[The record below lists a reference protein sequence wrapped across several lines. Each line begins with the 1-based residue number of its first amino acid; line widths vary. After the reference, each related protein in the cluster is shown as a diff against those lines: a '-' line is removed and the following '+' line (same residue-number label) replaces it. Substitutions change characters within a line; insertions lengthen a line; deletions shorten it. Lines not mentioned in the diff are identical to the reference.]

1 MKSLLTLLISLL
13 FLTATANDTLRTAI
27 ATRVASSPKVDGILN
42 EDIWKQGIASD
53 HFIESRP
60 DYNVNPSQ
68 LSSVKI
74 LYDDRAIYIGA
85 VLYDTSPDSILAQ
98 LGRRDEENLN
108 ADDFYFKID
117 PYHNNQDAYQ
127 FGVNAGGVQFD
138 SKFSDLTF
146 DAVWNSA
153 VKITAEGWVVEMEIP
168 YSAIRFPKTNI
179 QEWGLQITRTVRRSR
194 EFSQW
199 SLVPLTASNSQLFWG
214 LLKGIESIH
223 SPMRLSFTPYFAT
236 TLNRQPVKETDNTLN
251 YQNSFS
257 YSAGADIKYGI
268 DDRFTLDMILLPDF
282 GQVQSDKKVKNLG
295 YTEVVFDENRS
306 FFKEGV
312 ELFGKDNL
320 FYSRRIGKTP
330 SGYEDIYDNL
340 RPDETVVKNPSQV
353 KLLNAFKISG
363 RTNGG
368 LGLGIFN
375 AVTNNTYAEVKD
387 STGSSHKILTE
398 PLTDYNIIVF
408 DQQLKNNSSYYL
420 INTHTNRD
428 KGYDDAN
435 VTGTGFSF
443 SNKKNSFVVNGSG
456 ALSQKFAEATDKN
469 TYTNTVGYK
478 YFFEAAKLG
487 GNAQY
492 GISREEVNDEFNTT
506 DLGYF
511 IIPGYIRYNAYSSIQ
526 QYKRWHFIRESFHD
540 INGYIT
546 SNYIT
551 GDLRQSELN
560 FNSFF
565 NTMSYNAFFVGGGI
579 APFKTYDYRESREDG
594 RKFRTLR
601 YYYIY
606 AGISSD
612 YRKRLAV
619 DLTLNRAENVAEFTH
634 LPYYEYEL
642 SFRIRVNN
650 HLFIKTNF
658 NYTVDFAS
666 VGYAYYDKP
675 SGSSIFGLR
684 KLDTYENIIAVNYI
698 FKNDMLLSITGRH
711 YWNTGNYNTYF
722 NLEDDGELTELH
734 FIDNKNNFSSNFFN
748 IDIVYEWRFAPGS
761 YLNLV
766 YKNAIET
773 EGALTETRFNRNFNE
788 VLNSP
793 QNNTFSIKVLY
804 YLDYLKFR
812 RRS

>member
-1 MKSLLTLLISLL
+1 MKSLLTLTISLL
-13 FLTATANDTLRTAI
+13 FLTASGSDTLQTAI
-27 ATRVASSPKVDGILN
+27 ATRVSSSPKVDGILS
-42 EDIWKQGIASD
+42 EDIWKQGIISD

-60 DYNVNPSQ
+60 AYNVSPSQ
-68 LSSVKI
+68 HSSVKI

-85 VLYDTSPDSILAQ
+85 VLYDSSPDSILSQ
-98 LGRRDEENLN
+98 LGSRDQENLN

-153 VKITAEGWVVEMEIP
+153 VKITSEGWVVEMEIP

-179 QEWGLQITRTVRRSR
+179 QDWGLQMTRTIRRRR
-194 EFSQW
+194 EFDQW
-199 SLVPLTASNSQLFWG
+199 ALVPLTASNAQLFWG
-214 LLKGIESIH
+214 SLKGIENIH

-236 TLNRQPVKETDNTLN
+236 TLNRQPVKETDNTLS

-257 YSAGADIKYGI
+257 YNAGADIKYGI

-295 YTEVVFDENRS
+295 YNEVVFDENRP

-340 RPDETVVKNPSQV
+340 RPDETVIKNPSQV

-363 RTNGG
+363 RTNA
-368 LGLGIFN
+368 GLGIGVFN

-387 STGSSHKILTE
+387 STGTIHKILTE
-398 PLTDYNIIVF
+398 PLTDYNIIIF
-408 DQQLKNNSSYYL
+408 DQQLKNNSSFYI

-435 VTGTGFSF
+435 VTGTGFSL
-443 SNKKNSFVVNGSG
+443 SNKKNSFVINGSG
-456 ALSQKFAEATDKN
+456 ALSQRFAEATDKN
-469 TYTNTVGYK
+469 TYINTVGYK
-478 YFFEAAKLG
+478 YYFEAAKLG

-492 GISREEVNDEFNTT
+492 GLTREEVNDEFNTT

-511 IIPGYIRYNAYSSIQ
+511 IIPGYVRYGAWSSIQ
-526 QYKRWHFIRESFHD
+526 QYERWHFIRESFHD
-540 INGYIT
+540 INAAVT

-565 NTMSYNAFFVGGGI
+565 NTMSYNAFFIGGGI

-601 YYYIY
+601 YYYLY

-612 YRKRLAV
+612 YRKRLAI
-619 DLTLNRAENVAEFTH
+619 DYTFNRAENVAEFTH
-634 LPYYEYEL
+634 LPYYESEL

-658 NYTVDFAS
+658 NYTVDYAS
-666 VGYAYYDKP
+666 VGYAYYDKA
-675 SGSSIFGLR
+675 SSRSIFGLR
-684 KLDTYENIIAVNYI
+684 KLDTYENIIAVNYM
-698 FKNDMLLSITGRH
+698 FKNDMSLNITGRH
-711 YWNTGNYNTYF
+711 YWNTGNYNTYY
-722 NLEDDGELTELH
+722 NLEDDGELMEAN
-734 FIDNKNNFSSNFFN
+734 FINAENNFSSNFFN

-773 EGALTETRFNRNFNE
+773 EGPITETRFGENFNE

-804 YLDYLKFR
+804 YLDYLNFR
-812 RRS
+812 RRQ